1 MEWHDEAIVL
11 SVRPHAEND
20 AILSAL
26 TLEHGRHAGLVHGG
40 SSRRARPL
48 LQPGNRLEVT
58 WRARLAEHLGQ
69 FRVEP
74 MQLLAARLV
83 DDPVRLLGLTSACAL
98 LDESLAER
106 EPHPRLYAGVL
117 HLLEAMVQNENWPA
131 TYVRFELLLLGDL
144 GFGLDLS
151 TCAVTGGSED
161 LAYVSPRSGRAVSRA
176 AAGEYAARLLP
187 LPDFLLQGGEAGE
200 GEVGAGL
207 KLAGHFLRKHVFG
220 PADRALPLARERL
233 ADRLGPETRVDD
245 EQRRSEEA

>member
-40 SSRRARPL
+40 SGRRARPL

-83 DDPVRLLGLTSACAL
+83 DDPLRLAGLASACAL
-98 LDESLAER
+98 LDESLAE
-106 EPHPRLYAGVL
+106 
-117 HLLEAMVQNENWPA
+117 
-131 TYVRFELLLLGDL
+131 
-144 GFGLDLS
+144 
-151 TCAVTGGSED
+151 
-161 LAYVSPRSGRAVSRA
+161 
-176 AAGEYAARLLP
+176 
-187 LPDFLLQGGEAGE
+187 
-200 GEVGAGL
+200 
-207 KLAGHFLRKHVFG
+207 
-220 PADRALPLARERL
+220 
-233 ADRLGPETRVDD
+233 
-245 EQRRSEEA
+245 